1 MPSAS
6 SYGRRWRSAFL
17 IWQAHL
23 MRMSYG
29 FMPVSWYGMSKP
41 RLQTCSQQMLLD
53 PPFGRRP
60 EGAAAL
66 TSVATTHDSGAVSQA
81 AMAAMQG
88 PTAASISA
96 CSALPTAALWPLVEM
111 IISG

>member
-1 MPSAS
+1 M
-6 SYGRRWRSAFL
+6 RNRCFL
-17 IWQAHL
+17 
-23 MRMSYG
+23 S
-29 FMPVSWYGMSKP
+29 
-41 RLQTCSQQMLLD
+41 LLSEE
-53 PPFGRRP
+53 GT

-66 TSVATTHDSGAVSQA
+66 TSVATTQDSGAVSQA